1 MQISYIKFMLIKI
14 YFNLLWVMKIKK
26 VMKNMKMKKNKIMN
40 KIINNKNRINKTIN
54 KIINKNNNKI
64 MMIMMM

>member
-40 KIINNKNRINKTIN
+40 KIINKIINNKNKIN